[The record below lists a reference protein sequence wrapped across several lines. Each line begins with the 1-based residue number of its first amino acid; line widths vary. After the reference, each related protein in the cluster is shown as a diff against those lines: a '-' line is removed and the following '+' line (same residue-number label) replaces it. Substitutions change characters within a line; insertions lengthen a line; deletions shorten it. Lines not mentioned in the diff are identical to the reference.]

1 MKHPVSASVLQREQA
16 IQNEIA
22 QLKLTDQEKY
32 AVLARG
38 VALTRIEF
46 EFNSAAHLIFGSQI
60 SLLMQLSGTFQGLL
74 RQQAEA
80 IYVEAQK
87 AFSELHGE
95 RKFEDWFNYLYATN
109 LVSVNGERIDI
120 TPYGT
125 DFLKYLVEARLT
137 YNRHG

>member
-1 MKHPVSASVLQREQA
+1 MDATLNWPAVGLIIGLVVISVFRAPLMRLIDRTSKVGKDGASFERPQETAEAKLDQPAFAELMKHPVSASVLQREQA

-60 SLLMQLSGTFQGLL
+60 LWWSNLKRHNDRFFQ
-74 RQQAEA
+74 
-80 IYVEAQK
+80 
-87 AFSELHGE
+87 
-95 RKFEDWFNYLYATN
+95 T
-109 LVSVNGERIDI
+109 
-120 TPYGT
+120 
-125 DFLKYLVEARLT
+125 
-137 YNRHG
+137 